1 MLTVAL
7 LATAAGPPAAG
18 ASADDGAAQAPDY
31 AKLKS
36 SLYELANSS
45 LASVGGAMRKRAE
58 RLAGIQKPCDGLYVV
73 IVSTVAL
80 VACVCCL
87 CCRVR
92 RYCRSRSYSVG
103 YVKVVPPVAFDEDDV
118 DDAELTALNGDRYA
132 L

>member
-7 LATAAGPPAAG
+7 VATAVAVTPAAAG

-58 RLAGIQKPCDGLYVV
+58 RLAGIQKPCDSGLPGDLPYTSCAASCHLAL
-73 IVSTVAL
+73 ISSNAQAQCAKCKCRNCEVATE
-80 VACVCCL
+80 AA
-87 CCRVR
+87 R
-92 RYCRSRSYSVG
+92 RRQES
-103 YVKVVPPVAFDEDDV
+103 D
-118 DDAELTALNGDRYA
+118 
-132 L
+132 

>member
-1 MLTVAL
+1 MAAVPAWLLDEDGHTTLGGVYLVIMATVA
-7 LATAAGPPAAG
+7 
-18 ASADDGAAQAPDY
+18 
-31 AKLKS
+31 
-36 SLYELANSS
+36 
-45 LASVGGAMRKRAE
+45 
-58 RLAGIQKPCDGLYVV
+58 I
-73 IVSTVAL
+73 

-103 YVKVVPPVAFDEDDV
+103 YVKVVPPVAFDEDDA